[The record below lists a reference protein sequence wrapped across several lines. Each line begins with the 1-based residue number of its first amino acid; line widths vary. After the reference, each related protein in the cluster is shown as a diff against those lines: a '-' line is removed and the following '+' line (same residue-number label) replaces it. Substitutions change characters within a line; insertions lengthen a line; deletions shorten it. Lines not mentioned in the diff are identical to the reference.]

1 MSAPSGHICTHTHTL
16 TVELLMLLKWRQ
28 KPQDL
33 GVALTNLMCVDG
45 EEVVKFLQDTLDCLF
60 EILNTNQDVYGLKVF
75 DVLVSEQPGI
85 QPIRGFTC

>member
-1 MSAPSGHICTHTHTL
+1 MSAPSGHICTHTH

-85 QPIRGFTC
+85 QPIRGFIC